1 MSEDTKMGGASQR
14 FPTTRW
20 SAIVA
25 ARSDNADERRRA
37 FETLIAAYWKPVYKY
52 IRWRWGKSNE
62 DAKDATQEFF
72 ARLMEKE
79 FLASYDP
86 AKARLRTFL
95 RVCLDGF
102 VANLDKAAHRIKRGG
117 DAQILSLDFET
128 AEGEFQRIDPPA
140 PGRLDDLFEKEFIRS
155 LFTLAVEQLRA
166 ECEARGKQAHFRL
179 FEQYD
184 LDDAGELRLTYD
196 DLARQ
201 HGLAVTDVTNY
212 LAYARREFRRIALEK
227 LAAMCGSEDEFRREA
242 RSLLGVDWES

>member
-1 MSEDTKMGGASQR
+1 MTNDDTKIGGGNQR

-52 IRWRWGKSNE
+52 IRLRWGKSNE

-72 ARLMEKE
+72 ARVMEKE

-128 AEGEFQRIDPPA
+128 A
-140 PGRLDDLFEKEFIRS
+140 
-155 LFTLAVEQLRA
+155 
-166 ECEARGKQAHFRL
+166 
-179 FEQYD
+179 
-184 LDDAGELRLTYD
+184 
-196 DLARQ
+196 
-201 HGLAVTDVTNY
+201 
-212 LAYARREFRRIALEK
+212 
-227 LAAMCGSEDEFRREA
+227 
-242 RSLLGVDWES
+242 